1 MHVTPDHPRYVSLSL
16 RERLIQAHE
25 RGIVSIAGLIAHGR
39 GEAFDYLLGEYTHGF
54 AIDAIEA
61 MAANIVLAR
70 HPVFVVNGNVAGLV
84 AEDVVALSRE
94 APLHLEVN
102 LFTPS
107 AGRTRTIV
115 ELIEGLG
122 GVAHT
127 PEEDTATLPGVSS
140 SRSSISVFGLGS
152 ADFVVAPLQDGD
164 MVHALKKAGMKTAT
178 IDLNPLSRSAHD
190 ADITVVD
197 NITRAVPLIRDA
209 VRFLKKRSRKELEV
223 ISRFDKEGA
232 LHEAH
237 RSMTERY
244 R

>member
-1 MHVTPDHPRYVSLSL
+1 MPVRTDHPRHASLST
-16 RERLIQAHE
+16 RERLIRAHE
-25 RGIVSIAGLIAHGR
+25 RGIVSTAGLIAHGR
-39 GEAFDYLLGEYTHGF
+39 GEAFDYLLGEYTHDF

-94 APLHLEVN
+94 APLHIEVN

-107 AGRTRTIV
+107 VRRTQSIV
-115 ELIEGLG
+115 ELIEGFG
-122 GVAHT
+122 GTAHT
-127 PEEDTATLPGVSS
+127 PGDEMTTLPGVSS
-140 SRSSISVFGLGS
+140 SRSSISVSGLGS

-178 IDLNPLSRSAHD
+178 IDLNPLSRSAQD

-197 NITRAVPLIRDA
+197 NITRALPLIRDA
-209 VRFLKKRSRKELEV
+209 VRVLKERTNEELEE
-223 ISRFDKEGA
+223 ISRFDNEGA
-232 LHEAH
+232 LQEAH